1 MFCFLTRD
9 LFVPFLVKLVDDELY
24 IASGKVTS
32 LYGYYYYYLS
42 YALTIK
48 LCVTRNSSTLTTCT
62 V

>member
-32 LYGYYYYYLS
+32 LYGYHYYYLS
-42 YALTIK
+42 YALYYKIM
-48 LCVTRNSSTLTTCT
+48 CY
-62 V
+62 